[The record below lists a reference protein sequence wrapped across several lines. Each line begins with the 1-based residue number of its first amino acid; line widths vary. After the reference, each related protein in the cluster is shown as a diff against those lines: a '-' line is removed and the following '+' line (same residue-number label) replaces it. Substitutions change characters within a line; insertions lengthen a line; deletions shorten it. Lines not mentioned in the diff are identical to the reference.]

1 MRRGHEES
9 FGPRI
14 AGDFAQ
20 ARKATGQHGELSV
33 TRRGKEIARVLPAR
47 RPIDFSAHEA
57 LRRSMPYQEIPSEVL
72 IREDRDSR

>member
-1 MRRGHEES
+1 MKKVSVRELREIS
-9 FGPRI
+9 PRLEKML
-14 AGDFAQ
+14 A
-20 ARKATGQHGELSV
+20 KHGELSV